1 MVIFSFTEA
10 FDANL
15 ATEVH
20 LSAAAIS
27 VESEGAGGP
36 TGSVGADLGTG
47 RPRARAGH
55 SSALR

>member
-20 LSAAAIS
+20 LDAAAIS
-27 VESEGAGGP
+27 VEKR
-36 TGSVGADLGTG
+36 G
-47 RPRARAGH
+47 RGRAHRFSG
-55 SSALR
+55 R